1 MRETGGVLE
10 VIRTSRMSPFAS
22 FAFLL
27 IGASLSGQIDGRPN
41 AANVTDSSLSPLS
54 RSLASRCESS
64 TEAMVRIE
72 LDTDR
77 YGWETSWRIS
87 RRNQE
92 VISGPPPQQNYA
104 RNQRYVGALC
114 LEHGSYQLLVRD
126 RFGDGL
132 CCEWGLGKLSINAGA
147 DVLAQ
152 TSDEN
157 FEVMIEAFQ
166 VGPPEPIP
174 AATNS
179 DYTVGVYY
187 YPWHSNDFHRG
198 QGYLRRVL
206 MPTQLPVL
214 GEYNDRS
221 SNTIRKHLE
230 WTRGANVNLWVTSW
244 WGPQSRED
252 KTLRDYIMVH
262 PDLPGTS
269 IAIFY
274 ETTSRVYNGG
284 NYTSHGNAY
293 TDVHY
298 IAENYFDDP
307 NYFRIEGRPVL
318 FVYLTRLLHQDGML
332 HNITSQM
339 RAAAMDHG
347 HDLYIIG
354 DQVMGSAP
362 ESYWNYEPFR
372 LLDAITNYDVYGNL
386 QRPDGYAGSRRL
398 ESLAARNRQW
408 RDRARW
414 HGGTCKFIP
423 SVSPGYN
430 DRGVRFESGHRP
442 LSRRLTAT
450 SSEGSLFRSSLEKA
464 LPLADSSTGRMILIN
479 SWNEWH
485 EDTQIEPVIALGDLT
500 ISSSEPLNLT
510 CYGRNCIQSLEYEAY
525 GELYLDILRE
535 ATSR

>member
-1 MRETGGVLE
+1 
-10 VIRTSRMSPFAS
+10 MSSFA

-27 IGASLSGQIDGRPN
+27 IIATLSVSGQIDGLSNVN
-41 AANVTDSSLSPLS
+41 ASNANASLALS
-54 RSLASRCESS
+54 RSLARRCKSS
-64 TEAMVRIE
+64 EAMVRIE

-77 YGWETSWRIS
+77 YGWETSWRIV

-92 VISGPPPQQNYA
+92 VISGPPPHQNYA

-114 LEHGSYQLLVRD
+114 LEFGSYQLLVRD
-126 RFGDGL
+126 QFGDGL
-132 CCEWGLGKLSINAGA
+132 CCKWGLGKLSLSVGA

-152 TSDEN
+152 TYDEN
-157 FEVMIEAFQ
+157 FEVTVETFH
-166 VGPPEPIP
+166 VGPPPGPIP
-174 AATNS
+174 AVADS

-187 YPWHSNDFHRG
+187 YPWHSDDFHRG
-198 QGYLRRVL
+198 QGYLRKIL
-206 MPTQLPVL
+206 MPPQLPVL

-244 WGPQSRED
+244 WGPRSRED
-252 KTLRDYIMVH
+252 NTLKDYIMIH

-269 IAIFY
+269 IGILY
-274 ETTSRVYNGG
+274 ETTSRVYSGG

-293 TDVHY
+293 TDVNY
-298 IAENYFDDP
+298 IAKTYFDNP
-307 NYFRIEGRPVL
+307 NYFRIGGRPVL

-332 HNITSQM
+332 QNITSQM

-362 ESYWNYEPFR
+362 GSYWNYEPFR
-372 LLDAITNYDVYGNL
+372 LLDGITTYDVYGNL

-398 ESLAARNRQW
+398 DSLAARNRQW

-442 LSRRLTAT
+442 LSRRLSAT
-450 SSEGSLFRSSLEKA
+450 GSEGSLFKSSLENA
-464 LPLADSSTGRMILIN
+464 LPLTDSSTGRMILIN

-485 EDTQIEPVIALGDLT
+485 EDTQIEPVTALGDLT

-510 CYGRNCIQSLEYEAY
+510 CYGRNCRQSLEYIPY
-525 GELYLDILRE
+525 GELYLDILRQ